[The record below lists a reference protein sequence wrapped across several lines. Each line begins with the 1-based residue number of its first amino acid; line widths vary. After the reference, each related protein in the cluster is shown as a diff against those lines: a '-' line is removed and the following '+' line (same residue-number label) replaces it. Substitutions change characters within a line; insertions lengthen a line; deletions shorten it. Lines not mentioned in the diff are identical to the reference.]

1 MINFKLCLVKIN
13 FMFTILKQGVVMI
26 IGEKIKSLRLQKNL
40 TQEELANRCELTK
53 GFISQIERDKTS
65 PSIATLVDILE
76 SLGTDLQSFFNEKDK
91 EKIIFTQEDVFVQ
104 ENEDLKHRIEWIVPN
119 AQKNDMEPI
128 IITLDAKGTSVVH
141 KPFEGEVF
149 GYVLS
154 GAIRLH
160 LDESSFEV
168 HKGQCFYHKCNR
180 EFYLENT
187 RKTNSK
193 VLWISTPPFF

>member
-1 MINFKLCLVKIN
+1 MN
-13 FMFTILKQGVVMI
+13 
-26 IGEKIKSLRLQKNL
+26 IGEKIKSIRLQKNL

-53 GFISQIERDKTS
+53 GFISQVERDKTS

-76 SLGTDLQSFFNEKDK
+76 SLGTNLQSFFNEEKK
-91 EKIIFTQEDVFVQ
+91 EKIIFTKEDIFVQ
-104 ENEDLKHRIEWIVPN
+104 ENEELKHKIEWIVPN

-128 IITLDAKGTSVVH
+128 IITLEEKGMSTTH

-154 GAIRLH
+154 GTVKLH
-160 LDESSFEV
+160 IDENTFDVEE
-168 HKGQCFYHKCNR
+168 QECFYHKCNKS
-180 EFYLENT
+180 FYLENLY
-187 RKTNSK
+187 KNKCK